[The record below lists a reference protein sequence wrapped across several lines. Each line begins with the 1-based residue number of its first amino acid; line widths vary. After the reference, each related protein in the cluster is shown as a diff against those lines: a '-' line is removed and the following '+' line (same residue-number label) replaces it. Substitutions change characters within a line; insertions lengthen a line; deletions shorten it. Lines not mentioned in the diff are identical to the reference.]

1 VNLIFEFV
9 FPLDFPDHLFD
20 CGNTTSLK
28 NNRRRKEDQMIEP
41 IQSDSLRDIFIQKF
55 ERLIFSGYF
64 KIGERLPPERE
75 LARMLG
81 VSRPVVHEG
90 LVNLVSKGLVTM
102 TPRKG
107 SVINDYRKEGSL
119 FVLTSLFEYSDGK
132 VSERLLAS
140 MLDMRML
147 VEVENVGL
155 AAANRSQS
163 QVAQLQEIVDR
174 EGQADPDDLKG
185 IAALDFEFHHLIS
198 IASDNLVYPLLLN
211 SLKQFYISLT
221 EKFFADR
228 SVIPWVLEHHGKIVG
243 AIGDQSVEKARDY
256 TKKLLAHG
264 ERHLRSILKT

>member
-1 VNLIFEFV
+1 VVIPPAKKTDNE
-9 FPLDFPDHLFD
+9 
-20 CGNTTSLK
+20 
-28 NNRRRKEDQMIEP
+28 RRKEVQMIEP

-55 ERLIFSGYF
+55 ERLILSGYF
-64 KIGERLPPERE
+64 KIGERLPPERQ
-75 LARMLG
+75 LASMLG

-119 FVLTSLFEYSDGK
+119 FMLTALFEYSDGQ
-132 VSERLLAS
+132 VSERLLSS

-147 VEVENVGL
+147 VEVETVGL
-155 AAANRSQS
+155 AATNRSQS

-174 EGQADPDDLKG
+174 EEQADPDDLKR
-185 IAALDFEFHHLIS
+185 IAALDFEFHHLLS

-228 SVIPWVLEHHGKIVG
+228 SVIPWVLEHHGKIVR
-243 AIGDQSVEKARDY
+243 AIDDQSAEKARDY
-256 TKKLLAHG
+256 AKELLVHG
-264 ERHLRSILKT
+264 EQHLRSILKT

>member
-1 VNLIFEFV
+1 
-9 FPLDFPDHLFD
+9 
-20 CGNTTSLK
+20 
-28 NNRRRKEDQMIEP
+28 MIAP

-64 KIGERLPPERE
+64 KIGERLPPERG

-102 TPRKG
+102 TPRRG
-107 SVINDYRKEGSL
+107 SVINDYRKEASL
-119 FVLTSLFEYSDGK
+119 FVLTSLFKYSDSQ

-147 VEVENVGL
+147 FEIENAGL
-155 AAANRSQS
+155 AAKNRSES
-163 QVAQLQEIVDR
+163 QMMEFKALLDKGKQLDFK
-174 EGQADPDDLKG
+174 DLTK
-185 IAALDFEFHHLIS
+185 IALLDFEFHHLIS

-221 EKFFADR
+221 IKFFADV
-228 SVIPWVLEHHGKIVG
+228 SVIPWVLEHHTKIVR
-243 AIGDQSVEKARDY
+243 AIGEQSPEKTREY
-256 TKKLLAHG
+256 TKKLLLHG
-264 ERHLRSILKT
+264 EKHLRSILKE

>member
-1 VNLIFEFV
+1 
-9 FPLDFPDHLFD
+9 
-20 CGNTTSLK
+20 
-28 NNRRRKEDQMIEP
+28 MIEP
-41 IQSDSLRDIFIQKF
+41 IQSESLRDIFIQKF
-55 ERLIFSGYF
+55 ERLIFSGHF

-75 LARMLG
+75 LARLLG

-119 FVLTSLFEYSDGK
+119 FVLTSLFEYGDGQ
-132 VSERLLAS
+132 VSEKLLAS

-147 VEVENVGL
+147 VEVENAGL
-155 AAANRSQS
+155 AAKNRSES
-163 QVAQLQEIVDR
+163 QLAQLKEILDR
-174 EGQADPDDLKG
+174 ERQVDPENLKG

-221 EKFFADR
+221 IKFFADA
-228 SVIPWVLEHHGKIVG
+228 SVIPWVLEHHGEIVG
-243 AIGDQSVEKARDY
+243 AIGDQSPEKAKGY
-256 TKKLLAHG
+256 TKKLLLHG
-264 ERHLRSILKT
+264 EKHLRSILKT

>member
-1 VNLIFEFV
+1 LI
-9 FPLDFPDHLFD
+9 D

-28 NNRRRKEDQMIEP
+28 LHNRRFKKDQMIEP

-55 ERLIFSGYF
+55 EQLIFSGYF
-64 KIGERLPPERE
+64 KIGERLPPERQ
-75 LARMLG
+75 LAGMLG

-119 FVLTSLFEYSDGK
+119 FMLTALFEYSDGQ

-147 VEVENVGL
+147 VEVEAVGL
-155 AAANRSQS
+155 AAANRSQA
-163 QVAQLQEIVDR
+163 QVTQLQQIVDR
-174 EGQADPDDLKG
+174 EQQADPDDLKG

-211 SLKQFYISLT
+211 SLKQFYLSLT
-221 EKFFADR
+221 EKFFADS
-228 SVIPWVLEHHGKIVG
+228 SVIPWVVEHHGKIVR
-243 AIGDQSVEKARDY
+243 AIDVQSPEKAREF
-256 TKKLLAHG
+256 TKQLLVHG